1 MQQPDEVG
9 HIIIIILKMRK
20 LRNREH
26 KRVTWQ
32 QSAWWAQRYIYSSF
46 LLGRMT
52 PSGTHGKYLELIELG
67 YSLLVEWVDQMTMS
81 SNLGLIILGLAN
93 CAFESHPGHLCMAL
107 SPLYMFLSLH
117 TCLKWILINIIRK
130 YIECIINCSFKNYK

>member
-1 MQQPDEVG
+1 
-9 HIIIIILKMRK
+9 
-20 LRNREH
+20 
-26 KRVTWQ
+26 
-32 QSAWWAQRYIYSSF
+32 
-46 LLGRMT
+46 MT

-117 TCLKWILINIIRK
+117 TCLKWILIHIPGPVSSWGMDEWYTFQLPIHLTLKLCMAPTLSGILFLVLGFQRFWVIMWAHQGGIFTK
-130 YIECIINCSFKNYK
+130 IPGSP